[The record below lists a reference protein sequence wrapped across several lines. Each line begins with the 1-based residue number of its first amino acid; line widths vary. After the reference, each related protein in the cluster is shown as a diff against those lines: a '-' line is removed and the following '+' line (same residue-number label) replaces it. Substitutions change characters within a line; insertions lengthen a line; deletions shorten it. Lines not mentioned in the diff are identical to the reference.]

1 MARARATGTPPK
13 TGRKPSVH
21 AEASGQIAALTA
33 LDGDPAAQRAE
44 AIRLVETS
52 RHPGI
57 VRAALLVLQH
67 AEDPALRP
75 LMHATYDRYDGA
87 PERNDSG
94 GIVRAAIV
102 RTLQPIVHPDD
113 EPLLHRALRSYQMLG
128 LYELCAELRTAGL
141 LALNDLDPDVA
152 ALYAARFLTD
162 PRNSNAGEPALSAIR
177 LLAAQQNLG
186 PVLSVASWDT
196 VASFSGGNG
205 EIIGEALRNLTG
217 LPVSMVPLLIERH
230 RHSEDE
236 QVLLGLYDLLLAHPA
251 RATWHDEIA
260 DFLRT
265 TPLLDL
271 YGLVATQIVVT
282 RDEALIGALRDLAA
296 TEREPRRAELLAHAL
311 EHA

>member
-1 MARARATGTPPK
+1 MARSKTTGTR
-13 TGRKPSVH
+13 GRKPSAH

-33 LDGDPAAQRAE
+33 LAGDPAAQRAE

-52 RHPGI
+52 RHLEI

-67 AEDPALRP
+67 AEDPSLHP
-75 LMHATYDRYDGA
+75 LLHATYDRYDGA
-87 PERNDSG
+87 PERSDSG
-94 GIVRAAIV
+94 GIIRAATI
-102 RTLQPIVHPDD
+102 RALRPIVHPDD
-113 EPLLHRALRSYQMLG
+113 EPLLHRALRTYQMLG

-141 LALNDLDPDVA
+141 LALNDLDPDLA

-217 LPVSMVPLLIERH
+217 LPVSMMPLLIERH
-230 RHSEDE
+230 RKSEDE

-251 RATWHDEIA
+251 RAAWHDEIV

-296 TEREPRRAELLAHAL
+296 TEREPRRAQLLAHAL

>member
-1 MARARATGTPPK
+1 MSGTRATGTK
-13 TGRKPSVH
+13 GRKPSPH
-21 AEASGQIAALTA
+21 AETSGQIAALKA
-33 LDGDPAAQRAE
+33 LAGDPAAQRAR
-44 AIRLVETS
+44 AIELVETS
-52 RHPGI
+52 RHLEI
-57 VRAALLVLQH
+57 VRAALAVLQRE
-67 AEDPALRP
+67 EDPELRP
-75 LMHATYDRYDGA
+75 LLHRKYDWCDAA

-94 GIVRAAIV
+94 GIIRAAIV
-102 RTLQPIVHPDD
+102 RALQPIIHPDD

-141 LALNDLDPDVA
+141 LALNDLDPDLA

-162 PRNSNAGEPALSAIR
+162 PRNSNSGEPALSAIR

-217 LPVSMVPLLIERH
+217 LPVVMMPLLIERH
-230 RHSEDE
+230 CQSEDE

-251 RATWHDEIA
+251 RATWHDEIV

-282 RDEALIGALRDLAA
+282 RDETLIGALRDLAA
-296 TEREPRRAELLAHAL
+296 TEREPRRAQLLAHAL

>member
-1 MARARATGTPPK
+1 MARTRMTGTTSK
-13 TGRKPSVH
+13 TGRKPSAHV
-21 AEASGQIAALTA
+21 EASGQIAALTA
-33 LDGDPAAQRAE
+33 LTSDPAAQRAE
-44 AIRLVETS
+44 AIRLIERS
-52 RHPGI
+52 RHPEI
-57 VRAALLVLQH
+57 VRAALLVLRH

-75 LMHATYDRYDGA
+75 LLHATYDRYDGA
-87 PERNDSG
+87 PERSDSG

-113 EPLLHRALRSYQMLG
+113 EPFLHRALRSYQMLG

-141 LALNDLDPDVA
+141 LALNDLNPDLA

-162 PRNSNAGEPALSAIR
+162 PLNSNSGEPALSAIR
-177 LLAAQQNLG
+177 LLATQQNLG

-217 LPVSMVPLLIERH
+217 LPVVMMPLLIEQH
-230 RHSEDE
+230 RESEDE

-251 RATWHDEIA
+251 RANWREEIV

-282 RDEALIGALRDLAA
+282 RDETLIEALRGLTA
-296 TEREPRRAELLAHAL
+296 TEHEPRRAELLAHAL

>member
-1 MARARATGTPPK
+1 MTRTRATG
-13 TGRKPSVH
+13 RNPSTH
-21 AEASGQIAALTA
+21 AEATGQIAALKA
-33 LDGDPAAQRAE
+33 LAGDQAAQRVKATE
-44 AIRLVETS
+44 LVETS
-52 RHPGI
+52 RHLEI
-57 VRAALLVLQH
+57 VRAALAVLQRE
-67 AEDPALRP
+67 EDPELRP
-75 LMHATYDRYDGA
+75 LLHRKYDWCDGA

-94 GIVRAAIV
+94 GIIRAAIV
-102 RTLQPIVHPDD
+102 RALQPIIHLDD

-141 LALNDLDPDVA
+141 LALNDLDPDLA

-162 PRNSNAGEPALSAIR
+162 PRNSNSGEPALSAIR

-217 LPVSMVPLLIERH
+217 LPVSMMPLLIERH

-251 RATWHDEIA
+251 RATWHDEIV

-282 RDEALIGALRDLAA
+282 RDETLIQALRDLAA

>member
-1 MARARATGTPPK
+1 MTRTRATGT
-13 TGRKPSVH
+13 TGRKPSAH
-21 AEASGQIAALTA
+21 AEASGQIAGLKALA
-33 LDGDPAAQRAE
+33 GDQAAQRAK
-44 AIRLVETS
+44 AIELVETS
-52 RHPGI
+52 RHPEI
-57 VRAALLVLQH
+57 VRAALLVLQREE
-67 AEDPALRP
+67 APELRP
-75 LMHATYDRYDGA
+75 LLHRKYDWCDGA

-94 GIVRAAIV
+94 GIIRAAIV
-102 RTLQPIVHPDD
+102 RALQPIVHPDD

-141 LALNDLDPDVA
+141 LALNDLDPDLA

-162 PRNSNAGEPALSAIR
+162 PRNSNSGEPALSAIR

-196 VASFSGGNG
+196 VASFSGGDG

-217 LPVSMVPLLIERH
+217 LPVSMMPLLIERH

-251 RATWHDEIA
+251 RATWHDEIV

-282 RDEALIGALRDLAA
+282 RDETLIQALRDLAA
-296 TEREPRRAELLAHAL
+296 TEREPRRTELLAHAL

>member
-1 MARARATGTPPK
+1 MARTRTTGTTSK
-13 TGRKPSVH
+13 TGRKPSAHV
-21 AEASGQIAALTA
+21 EASGQIAALTA
-33 LDGDPAAQRAE
+33 LAGDPAAQRAE
-44 AIRLVETS
+44 AIRLIERS
-52 RHPGI
+52 RHPEI
-57 VRAALLVLQH
+57 VRAALLVLRH
-67 AEDPALRP
+67 AEDAALRP
-75 LMHATYDRYDGA
+75 LLHATYDRYDAA
-87 PERNDSG
+87 PERSDSG

-113 EPLLHRALRSYQMLG
+113 EPFLHRALRSYQMLG

-141 LALNDLDPDVA
+141 LALNDLNPDLA

-162 PRNSNAGEPALSAIR
+162 PLNSNSGEPALSAIR

-217 LPVSMVPLLIERH
+217 LPVVMMPLLIERH
-230 RHSEDE
+230 RESEDE

-251 RATWHDEIA
+251 RANWREEIVT
-260 DFLRT
+260 FLRT

-282 RDEALIGALRDLAA
+282 RDETLIEALRDLTA
-296 TEREPRRAELLAHAL
+296 TEHEPRRAQLLAHAL